1 MINAVDEAHSDLGV
15 VVGHQDDVK
24 QLLAVRVELPQS
36 VVDVHQRL
44 RERGR
49 DHLVLTNGLK
59 VVSVR
64 VSVES
69 QRNYRCTAST
79 ILKLPGM
86 TTATAFLLLTGKR
99 KIFHA
104 NES

>member
-36 VVDVHQRL
+36 VVDVHQCL

-49 DHLVLTNGLK
+49 DRLVLTNGLK
-59 VVSVR
+59 VVSAR

-69 QRNYRCTAST
+69 QRNYRRTANANT
-79 ILKLPGM
+79 Q
-86 TTATAFLLLTGKR
+86 TTGNHDSYSVFAVDR
-99 KIFHA
+99 KA
-104 NES
+104 